1 MRPAAM
7 GKRTLAILVTHP
19 IQYQAPLFRA
29 LARNGQLDVTVYFC
43 HRPTPEQ
50 QGAGFGVAFEWDINL
65 TNGYRHVWLTNVSR
79 KPSLVT
85 FGGCDTPEIAAII
98 EQKNF
103 DAFIVQGWHCKSYW
117 QAIRACRR
125 KGTPLLVR
133 GDSQLP
139 ADKWTL
145 KRALKKCVYPLFMRR
160 FATCLPYG
168 ERSDE
173 YFRYY
178 GARRTEI
185 SPHFVDNRWFAD
197 KADAEK
203 ASGNIRR
210 RGWGIGDQDFVFLF
224 VGKFEEKKRP
234 LDPLRA
240 MALLPSPFKRSSV
253 LVMVGDGTMRPLCE
267 NLSRELDINAVFT
280 GFLNQTEMPRAYAAA
295 DCLVL
300 PSDARETWGLVVN
313 EAMACGLPA
322 LVSTA
327 AGCVP
332 DLIIE
337 DETGYSFH
345 CGKVEELSRLMALFA
360 GNPERA
366 RSLGQNAATRIER
379 YNVDQAARIIIDTVH
394 ELAQQ

>member
-1 MRPAAM
+1 MANQN
-7 GKRTLAILVTHP
+7 GKIRIGILVSHP
-19 IQYQAPLFRA
+19 IQYQAPLFRGMA
-29 LARNGQLDVTVYFC
+29 LHPSLDVTVYFC

-50 QGAGFGVAFEWDINL
+50 QGAGFGVSFEWDINL

-98 EQKNF
+98 GQESF

-117 QAIRACRR
+117 QAMRACWRTR
-125 KGTPLLVR
+125 TPLLVR

-139 ADKWTL
+139 ADKSTL
-145 KRALKKCVYPLFMRR
+145 KRTLKKCVYPLFMRR
-160 FATCLPYG
+160 FATCFPYG

-185 SPHFVDNRWFAD
+185 SPHFVDNRWFAER
-197 KADAEK
+197 ADAERT
-203 ASGNIRR
+203 SRNMRR
-210 RGWGIGDQDFVFLF
+210 LGWGIGDEDFVFLF

-234 LDPLRA
+234 ADPIRA
-240 MALLPSPFKRSSV
+240 MAHLASSV
-253 LVMVGDGTMRPLCE
+253 ERNPVLMMVGDGPMRPLCE
-267 NLSRELDINAVFT
+267 SLARKLNVKAVFT

-322 LVSTA
+322 LISRE

-332 DLIIE
+332 DLILE
-337 DETGYSFH
+337 GKTGYSFA
-345 CGKVEELSRLMALFA
+345 CGDVGELSQLMARLATDPELSRSM
-360 GNPERA
+360 
-366 RSLGQNAATRIER
+366 GQDACKNIQAYSVCNATDVIVRT
-379 YNVDQAARIIIDTVH
+379 VHDLAAR
-394 ELAQQ
+394 